1 MLTLHSHSASLHQ
14 FTVRKPRRFYGKDVT
29 VVSVTLFSVQTGADI
44 PLPPLKTSKGM
55 DGTAVSVTLFS
66 VQSGTD
72 IPLPPCKNTRILWQ
86 KSHFNFSSP
95 DQCPIWSWY
104 IFATLKEYKD
114 WWQGCHC
121 SFSDPVQCP
130 IWSWYSFAIL
140 EEWKDFVAK
149 KSLKFQ
155 WPCSV
160 FNLEVIFLCN
170 LGRIGGFYGKD
181 VTAAS
186 VNLFSVQTGADIP
199 LPPKRNSKILWKRIH
214 CSFSDPVQC
223 PTWSWYSFANWE
235 E

>member
-1 MLTLHSHSASLHQ
+1 MAKISLQ
-14 FTVRKPRRFYGKDVT
+14 F
-29 VVSVTLFSVQTGADI
+29 SVTLFSVQPGADI
-44 PLPPLKTSKGM
+44 PLQTG
-55 DGTAVSVTLFS
+55 
-66 VQSGTD
+66 
-72 IPLPPCKNTRILWQ
+72 KNRRIL
-86 KSHFNFSSP
+86 
-95 DQCPIWSWY
+95 
-104 IFATLKEYKD
+104 
-114 WWQGCHC
+114 WQGCHC

-181 VTAAS
+181 VTAVS
-186 VNLFSVQTGADIP
+186 VTLFSVQSGADIL
-199 LPPKRNSKILWKRIH
+199 LPSWKNGRILWQRSH
-214 CSFSDPVQC
+214 WSFSDLVQC
-223 PTWSWYSFANWE
+223 LIWRWYSFAIWE

>member
-1 MLTLHSHSASLHQ
+1 MSLQLLWNCSVSKLELIFLCHLQGIYRFYGKEFTSVSATLYSVQPGADIPLPPKRN
-14 FTVRKPRRFYGKDVT
+14 RKILWQRFHCNFQWPCSVFNLELIFLCKLGRIGGFYGKDVT
-29 VVSVTLFSVQTGADI
+29 AVSVTLFSVQTGADI
-44 PLPPLKTSKGM
+44 PLPNG
-55 DGTAVSVTLFS
+55 
-66 VQSGTD
+66 
-72 IPLPPCKNTRILWQ
+72 KNKKIL
-86 KSHFNFSSP
+86 
-95 DQCPIWSWY
+95 
-104 IFATLKEYKD
+104 
-114 WWQGCHC
+114 WQGCHC

-186 VNLFSVQTGADIP
+186 VNLFSVKTGADIP
-199 LPPKRNSKILWKRIH
+199 LPPIRNRKI
-214 CSFSDPVQC
+214 
-223 PTWSWYSFANWE
+223 
-235 E
+235 

>member
-1 MLTLHSHSASLHQ
+1 MSLQ
-14 FTVRKPRRFYGKDVT
+14 LQWTCSVSKLELIFLCRLKGIERFYGKKNSLRFQWPCSVSKLELIFLCCLKGIEGFYGKDVT
-29 VVSVTLFSVQTGADI
+29 AI
-44 PLPPLKTSKGM
+44 
-55 DGTAVSVTLFS
+55 
-66 VQSGTD
+66 
-72 IPLPPCKNTRILWQ
+72 
-86 KSHFNFSSP
+86 
-95 DQCPIWSWY
+95 
-104 IFATLKEYKD
+104 
-114 WWQGCHC
+114 
-121 SFSDPVQCP
+121 FSDPVQCP
-130 IWSWYSFAIL
+130 IWSWYFIAIL
-140 EEWKDFVAK
+140 VEWKDFVAK

-181 VTAAS
+181 VTAVS

-199 LPPKRNSKILWKRIH
+199 LPPIRNRKILWQRIH